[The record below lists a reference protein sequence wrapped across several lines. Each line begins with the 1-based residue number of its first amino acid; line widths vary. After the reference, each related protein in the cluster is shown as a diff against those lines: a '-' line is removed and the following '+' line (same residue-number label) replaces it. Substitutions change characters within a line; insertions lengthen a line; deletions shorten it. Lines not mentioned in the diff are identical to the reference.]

1 MSELKMRRR
10 SSGQIAIN
18 QPTVT
23 YNALS
28 LIFAI
33 NTLLSWIECTF
44 SSPMHRDYFKY
55 LAFTSH
61 LPAKWL
67 LIIAVVIS
75 IVIIFLHCRDIFS
88 NAYLNYAML
97 LLDIWL
103 ITYYFSPKFIATNKL
118 VLLNAMITLTLFALA
133 LSAAMAKNNYVEL
146 KTYIIL
152 GVVGAVLTTIL
163 AYLMY
168 VKVGMTIVSI
178 LLTFAIVLLA
188 YAVQKPLCHYLQDDL
203 ANNLDAIFKLPQF
216 LVQALRTR

>member
-44 SSPMHRDYFKY
+44 SSPMHQDYFKY

-118 VLLNAMITLTLFALA
+118 VLLNAMITLTFFALA

-146 KTYIIL
+146 KTYVIL
-152 GVVGAVLTTIL
+152 GVIGAVLTAIL

-168 VKVGMTIVSI
+168 VKVSTTIISI

-188 YAVQKPLCHYLQDDL
+188 YAVQRPLCHYLQDDL